1 METALAIAFLLF
13 IAALVVFV
21 IDLMIPTGG
30 VLIAVTGL
38 LGFGAVV
45 FAFRHSPVSGYWML
59 IVTLACIPV
68 MMFVLLYV
76 WPHTPFGKRM
86 ITKPDSPGEFV
97 WSDAAAVGDPT
108 LLIGATGKT
117 ETEFLPHGLVRI
129 AENTYEAVSDSGPID
144 PGVLVKVTRLDVG
157 RLVVAP
163 VRTRSGEDEPM
174 SSGSGLDRPISELN
188 LDSIE

>member
-30 VLIAVTGL
+30 ILIAVTGL

-59 IVTLACIPV
+59 IATLACIPV

-86 ITKPDSPGEFV
+86 IAKPDSPGEFV

-108 LLIGATGKT
+108 LLIGATGQT
-117 ETEFLPHGLVRI
+117 MTEFLPHGLVRI
-129 AENTYEAVSDSGPID
+129 AEKSYEAVSDSGPID
-144 PGVLVKVTRLDVG
+144 PGVWVKVTRLDVG
-157 RLVVAP
+157 RLVVIP
-163 VRTRSGEDEPM
+163 VRTRSGDEEPM

-188 LDSIE
+188 LESME

>member
-21 IDLMIPTGG
+21 IDLLIPTGG
-30 VLIAVTGL
+30 ILIAVTGL

-59 IVTLACIPV
+59 IATLACIPI
-68 MMFVLLYV
+68 MIFVLLYV
-76 WPHTPFGKRM
+76 WPHTPIGKRM
-86 ITKPDSPGEFV
+86 IAKPDSPGEFV
-97 WSDAAAVGDPT
+97 WSDAATVGDPT
-108 LLIGATGKT
+108 LLIGVTGQT

-129 AENTYEAVSDSGPID
+129 AEKSYEAVSDSGPIN
-144 PGVLVKVTRLDVG
+144 PGVWVKVTRVDVG
-157 RLVVAP
+157 RLVVIP
-163 VRTRSGEDEPM
+163 IRTRSTDDEPM

>member
-21 IDLMIPTGG
+21 IDLLIPTGG
-30 VLIAVTGL
+30 ILIAVTGL

-59 IVTLACIPV
+59 IATLACIPITI
-68 MMFVLLYV
+68 FVLLYV
-76 WPHTPFGKRM
+76 WPHTPIGKRM
-86 ITKPDSPGEFV
+86 IAKPDSPGEFV
-97 WSDAAAVGDPT
+97 WSDAATVGDPT
-108 LLIGATGKT
+108 LLIGVTGQT

-129 AENTYEAVSDSGPID
+129 AEKSYEAVSDSGPIN
-144 PGVLVKVTRLDVG
+144 PGVWVKVTRLDVG
-157 RLVVAP
+157 RLVVIP
-163 VRTRSGEDEPM
+163 IRTRSTDDEPM